1 MMESTIK
8 IRATVPE
15 MKAFFE
21 EDRGVRYMELRD
33 KRYTE
38 AQRKAMPEEQYNST
52 KFMFYVVYRHREL
65 DKCLHGTFTI
75 EGLKKKL
82 RTAKGVYE
90 DLQNEENVNV

>member
-1 MMESTIK
+1 M
-8 IRATVPE
+8 
-15 MKAFFE
+15 
-21 EDRGVRYMELRD
+21 RYMELRD
-33 KRYTE
+33 KLYTE

-82 RTAKGVYE
+82 RAAKGVYE